1 MNELRPSDPIELLR
15 QEHRVLSTLL
25 DCLHAV
31 MLELREHRR
40 LEFGTAN
47 ELVDLLD
54 EFGEQLHHGK
64 EERLL
69 FGFVAAYGLPRE
81 AGALS
86 VMAEEHDLGRL
97 AFSRMREALAAASS
111 GAPRALPAFQRAA
124 EDYLAMPR
132 SHMLKE
138 DRVVFPLVDT
148 LLTPDTR
155 EKLRFAMER
164 ADSFLPADT
173 FERVSHQAE
182 AIAERLH
189 LSTALLRS
197 DSLQRPA

>member
-124 EDYLAMPR
+124 EDYLAMLR

-138 DRVVFPLVDT
+138 DRWST
-148 LLTPDTR
+148 LCSR
-155 EKLRFAMER
+155 RIR
-164 ADSFLPADT
+164 A
-173 FERVSHQAE
+173 
-182 AIAERLH
+182 
-189 LSTALLRS
+189 RS
-197 DSLQRPA
+197 

>member
-1 MNELRPSDPIELLR
+1 MNDLRPPDPIEVLR
-15 QEHRVLSTLL
+15 REHGVISTLL

-47 ELVDLLD
+47 ELVDLLE

-81 AGALS
+81 AGALG

-97 AFSRMREALAAASS
+97 AFARMREALAAAES

-124 EDYLAMPR
+124 EDYLAMMR
-132 SHMLKE
+132 SHILKE

-148 LLTPDTR
+148 LLTTDTR
-155 EKLRFAMER
+155 EKLRLAMER
-164 ADSFLPADT
+164 ADSFLPSDT
-173 FERVSHQAE
+173 FERVSRQAD

-189 LSTALLRS
+189 VADSVRS
-197 DSLQRPA
+197 DSLQRLA